1 MTERINNL
9 KAERA
14 LYGWT
19 CEEVAKMLG
28 VHENTVQNW
37 EKDIGTCKGTTLLS
51 LSNIFGV
58 SVDYL
63 LGISD
68 ERKIK

>member
-14 LYGWT
+14 RYGWT

-51 LSNIFGV
+51 LSSIFGV